1 MIIRK
6 DFSPTGHRIV
16 ESGGLIFISGS
27 TASDRS
33 EDMTGQTAQIL
44 KKLSGFLESAE
55 TDRSKVL
62 FATVYLTDMDRKPEM
77 DVAWS
82 AYFKPD
88 QLPARAT
95 VGVADLGKDCLVEI
109 AFTATR

>member
-1 MIIRK
+1 MITRK

-16 ESGGLIFISGS
+16 ENNGLIFVSGA
-27 TASDRS
+27 TANDRS
-33 EDMTGQTAQIL
+33 ADMTGQTAQIL
-44 KKLSGFLESAE
+44 EKLTGYLENAG

-62 FATVYLTDMDRKPEM
+62 FANVYLTDMSRKPQM

-82 AYFKPD
+82 AYFPAE

-109 AFTATR
+109 SFIATR